1 MNVMDKGLNQIL
13 KEEQESYLKWKKE
26 NEVVQIHLRTKGLKD
41 VKKKRKAYGNSLRQ
55 EELSVI
61 KEGLVSMIQ
70 RGRTQRLSPQSTT
83 SVGGPAKRSLKN
95 TAKST
100 ADVGRVVDS
109 QALVRKLS
117 AKIALIFTDQK

>member
-1 MNVMDKGLNQIL
+1 MDKGLNQIL

-70 RGRTQRLSPQSTT
+70 RGRTQRLSP
-83 SVGGPAKRSLKN
+83 
-95 TAKST
+95 
-100 ADVGRVVDS
+100 
-109 QALVRKLS
+109 
-117 AKIALIFTDQK
+117 